1 VSSGICMSQVIHA
14 GVASSGEFP
23 PAALR
28 RKNTALA
35 PPTGPPNAAR
45 TRQRYFWTRS
55 ACFHRAK
62 FAELAERSVLVLHH
76 IIDRCLPSKS
86 MKVAQERT
94 RKMLE
99 ELFRDVERGEHRSQF
114 RLLCSSIRCISFIY
128 LFLNRICLF

>member
-1 VSSGICMSQVIHA
+1 MSQVIHA

-28 RKNTALA
+28 RKNTALI
-35 PPTGPPNAAR
+35 PPTAPSNAAR

-62 FAELAERSVLVLHH
+62 FAEPAERSVLVLHH

-99 ELFRDVERGEHRSQF
+99 ELFRDVERGEHCSQFGTSSRF
-114 RLLCSSIRCISFIY
+114 RLLCSSIRFISFIY
-128 LFLNRICLF
+128 LLLNRICLF